1 MATGDHDWIAG
12 EVVAA
17 ANMDDYLQL
26 QVVGQYATNSA
37 RDTAL
42 STRKRTGMV
51 TAQADTHNLTVY
63 SGTAWSTVGPVY
75 GAATSYTPLVTQ
87 SASYGVTVNRASYS
101 RVGRWVQGYVRATI
115 TSITGVSTG
124 VALSVTLPVAANL
137 SASELM
143 TLGTGVVKTVA
154 GTNFMYFGELVL
166 ASDPS
171 YCYFEVR
178 TNGAA
183 ATYLGAVAPTVL
195 AVNDQVAFNFS
206 YEAAADA

>member
-26 QVVGQYATNSA
+26 QVVGQYASNSA

-42 STRKRTGMV
+42 STRKRAGMV

-63 SGTAWSTVGPVY
+63 SGSAWSTVGPVY
-75 GAATSYTPLVTQ
+75 GVGTTWTPTVSSGAAYGATINRESYTRT
-87 SASYGVTVNRASYS
+87 
-101 RVGRWVQGYVRATI
+101 GRWVQGYARLTI
-115 TSITGVSTG
+115 SSIAGVTTGTQI
-124 VALSVTLPVAANL
+124 AVTLPVAANL

-143 TLGTGVVKTVA
+143 TLGTGVIKIA
-154 GTNFMYFGELVL
+154 ASGFMYFGELVL
-166 ASDPS
+166 ATASN
-171 YCYFEVR
+171 YCYFQVR
-178 TNGAA
+178 TNGAVA
-183 ATYLGAVAPTVL
+183 SYLGVAAPTVL
-195 AVNDQVAFNFS
+195 AVSDQVVFNFC

>member
-26 QVVGQYATNSA
+26 QVVGQYATAAA

-51 TAQADTHNLTVY
+51 TANALERNLTVY
-63 SGTAWSTVGPVY
+63 TGSAWSTVGPVY
-75 GAATSYTPLVTQ
+75 GAGATWTPQLTQ
-87 SASYGVTVNRASYS
+87 GAAYGVTINRESYT
-101 RVGRWVQGYVRATI
+101 RTGRWVQGYARMTVS
-115 TSITGVSTG
+115 SITGVTTG
-124 VALSVTLPVAANL
+124 TQIAVTLPVAANL

-143 TLGTGVVKTVA
+143 TLGTAVVKIAAT
-154 GTNFMYFGELVL
+154 GFMYFAELVL
-166 ASDPS
+166 ATASNF
-171 YCYFEVR
+171 CYLEVR
-178 TNGAA
+178 TNGAVA
-183 ATYLGAVAPTVL
+183 SYLGVAAPTVL
-195 AVNDQVAFNFS
+195 AVSDQVVFNFN